1 MGGSGQQ
8 AGSLS
13 ENPKSM
19 STYMEAFLSGIA
31 LLLFAAILVLLHV
44 ARGVRAEAR
53 RLRADVQ
60 EARASHKMQARL
72 LDATPT
78 LIAALDGMNR
88 YLSVNQ
94 AFEEMVGL
102 DRSRL
107 IGAKAGSLQGVAGSL
122 GAQLEAFAAQ
132 CVVADQAITEVI
144 EVRAANGRAI
154 EGMLIVQPFHG
165 DDGTPRGALVALVD
179 VSARLAAEREA
190 REIKD
195 TVEDLTQTL
204 PMAFFRI
211 REEPGGHR
219 WVPYLVGQ
227 TEKFLRQSSR
237 EILERSSGGNLPSVL
252 EAHWPAAHAAAD
264 ASRDSGGP
272 IQIDLETHRAN
283 DDGWVR
289 IGTALPRRLPD
300 GSVLWNGYLMDVTQE
315 HRDAEALSRA
325 KAEADANAQAKSR
338 FLAAMSHEIRTPLA
352 TTLGAL
358 ELLRDTPMDDYQRQ
372 QVDLADSASRLLIE
386 ILGDILDFSRL
397 EDGPVPVESI
407 PYSVRDV
414 LDQVTH
420 IFSAKAREKG
430 LTLDVCVAPEVA
442 AQYQGDPVRVK
453 QILLNLIGNAIKFT
467 VSGGINV
474 TVKAAPNAPA
484 AGASV
489 QTILV
494 SVSDTGIGISAEAQ
508 SRLFRPF
515 SQADASTVRQ
525 YGGSGL
531 GLAIC
536 SRLSRLMGGSIQV
549 QSTEGVGS
557 RFDVTLPLHVLRLTP
572 PDSILTGKRIRIDV
586 HRAADDAAL
595 QAYAQTLGMR
605 PVEPPSP
612 SDLHIVELPQP
623 GPAPLPATLYFAP
636 DGYSPE
642 NLPPGTP
649 PALVV
654 AGGPVRFGELLQA
667 CLGALQTEHPV
678 TKPSVPLRENGAD
691 PETRRILIV
700 EDHLPY
706 QIVIRNMVDKLG
718 WPADVVADGRQ
729 ALNQLERVQY
739 ALMLTDCHMP
749 DMDGFELTRRVRD
762 HEDARIRALP
772 VVGLSADVQSEYVER
787 LRQAG
792 LNDFLVKPV
801 NLSTLRECIGRWT
814 NESR

>member
-1 MGGSGQQ
+1 
-8 AGSLS
+8 
-13 ENPKSM
+13 M
-19 STYMEAFLSGIA
+19 STFMEAFLSGIA
-31 LLLFAAILVLLHV
+31 LLLFAAILVLLHFL
-44 ARGVRAEAR
+44 RKMLAEAR
-53 RLRADVQ
+53 RLRLDAR
-60 EARASHKMQARL
+60 EARASREMQTRL

-78 LIAALDGMNR
+78 LVAALDGMNR
-88 YLSVNQ
+88 YLTVNR
-94 AFEEMVGL
+94 AFENMVGL

-107 IGAKAGSLQGVAGSL
+107 IGAKAGSLHGAAGSL

-132 CVVADQAITEVI
+132 CAVADRAIAEVI
-144 EVRAANGRAI
+144 EVHAADGRAI
-154 EGMLIVQPFHG
+154 EGMLIVQPFRG
-165 DDGTPRGALVALVD
+165 DDDAPRGALVALVD
-179 VSARLAAEREA
+179 ASARLSAEREA
-190 REIKD
+190 REIRD
-195 TVEDLTQTL
+195 TVEDLTRTL

-219 WVPYLVGQ
+219 WIPYLVGQ
-227 TEKFLRQSSR
+227 TERFLRMSSR
-237 EILERSSGGNLPSVL
+237 EIRQQSGRGNLPNIL
-252 EAHWPAAHAAAD
+252 EDYWPAADAAVD
-264 ASRDSGGP
+264 ASRDGGKP
-272 IQIDLETHRAN
+272 IQIDLATHRAG

-289 IGTALPRRLPD
+289 VGTALPRRLAD
-300 GSVLWNGYLMDVTQE
+300 GSVLWNGYLLDVTQE

-407 PYSVRDV
+407 PYSLREV

-430 LTLDVCVAPEVA
+430 LTLDACVAPEIA
-442 AQYQGDPVRVK
+442 AQYRGDPVRVK

-467 VSGGINV
+467 VAGGISILV
-474 TVKAAPNAPA
+474 RTAPA
-484 AGASV
+484 GSAAAASV
-489 QTILV
+489 QTVLI

-536 SRLSRLMGGSIQV
+536 MRLSRLMGGSIQV

-557 RFDVTLPLHVLRLTP
+557 RFDVTLPLHILQLDP
-572 PDSILTGKRIRIDV
+572 PDSILAGKRIRIEV

-595 QAYAQTLGMR
+595 QAYARALGMR
-605 PVEPPSP
+605 PVEPPGAA
-612 SDLHIVELPQP
+612 DLHVVELPQP
-623 GPAPLPATLYFAP
+623 GPSPLPATLYFAP
-636 DGYSPE
+636 GGYAPE
-642 NLPPGTP
+642 TLPPGTS
-649 PALVV
+649 PAQML
-654 AGGPVRFGELLQA
+654 AGGPVLFGELA
-667 CLGALQTEHPV
+667 RTCLSALQTEHPV
-678 TKPSVPLRENGAD
+678 TKSPAALRENGAVL
-691 PETRRILIV
+691 ETRRILIV

-718 WPADVVADGRQ
+718 WQADVVSDGRQ
-729 ALNQLERVQY
+729 ALNQLERAPY

-749 DMDGFELTRRVRD
+749 DMDGFELTRRVRAHD
-762 HEDARIRALP
+762 DARIRTLP

-801 NLSTLRECIGRWT
+801 SLSTLRKCIGRWT
-814 NESR
+814 DESH